1 MECPDRHDT
10 TDTTMVKSTTI
21 RGGEGE
27 QVLLLVRRVLDRRM
41 CTCYV
46 RSHEAREVEEEEEE
60 KRVASCAPQ
69 MSLLLP
75 KRDNKS
81 VCLSVFQF
89 VCLSVC
95 LSISLFVSQS
105 VCLASLSLLLP
116 VS

>member
-1 MECPDRHDT
+1 MTSGMPRQTRHDNGQ
-10 TDTTMVKSTTI
+10 VNNNK
-21 RGGEGE
+21 GVGEGE

-41 CTCYV
+41 CTCSV

-81 VCLSVFQF
+81 VCLSFSLTVF
-89 VCLSVC
+89 
-95 LSISLFVSQS
+95 LFVSLS
-105 VCLASLSLLLP
+105 ACLLVGLLAYLSH
-116 VS
+116 